1 MSVINLSYKV
11 EGFLKIYD
19 PSNGEIFVDKKM
31 LSTTKT
37 CQ

>member
-19 PSNGEIFVDKKM
+19 PNDGEYEIEHYEE
-31 LSTTKT
+31 
-37 CQ
+37 